1 MTYVALG
8 DSYASGVGLAPSLA
22 YPVLLRERG
31 SERFSTLT
39 QAASS
44 GAVTGDVT
52 SSQVGA
58 LRDSTE
64 TVTLTIG
71 GNDVGFASVI
81 AACLHS
87 PDPRLQMVLD
97 SGGAGWRRRLRT
109 EAERQ
114 IAFLGGPAAVP
125 QGRSVPLVRVLSDVA
140 RRAPDAEILVTGYP
154 RLLGS
159 RPTAAGHRASDGL
172 PLFVGAEDAGWLS
185 TQSDALDA
193 AIARAVERA
202 QAGGVRARFV
212 DVSATF
218 AGHAL
223 SDTGAPWVNGVV
235 LASMTSLVPDA
246 SSFHLTAEGSAA
258 YADAVSTATGADPAG
273 SRGRIHSDLCGTGCH
288 WRCDIIGSS
297 ASRGIRCKSGA
308 VPPL

>member
-8 DSYASGVGLAPSLA
+8 DSYASGVGLPPALA
-22 YPVLLRERG
+22 YPVLLRDRG
-31 SERFSTLT
+31 VARFAGLT

-52 SSQVGA
+52 GSQVGA
-58 LRDSTE
+58 LREGTE

-71 GNDVGFASVI
+71 GNDVGFASVL

-87 PDPRLQMVLD
+87 SDPRLQAVLD
-97 SGGAGWRRRLRT
+97 QGGSAWRRRLRAA
-109 EAERQ
+109 AEQR

-125 QGRSVPLVRVLSDVA
+125 QDRSVPLVRVLSDVA

-154 RLLGS
+154 RLLGD
-159 RPTAAGHRASDGL
+159 RPTSGGHRASDTL
-172 PLFVGAEDAGWLS
+172 PLFVAVEDAAWLS

-193 AIARAVERA
+193 ALARGVERA

-223 SDTGAPWVNGVV
+223 SDRHAPWVNGVV
-235 LASMTSLVPDA
+235 LASITSLVPDA

-258 YADAVSTATGADPAG
+258 YAGALTAAA
-273 SRGRIHSDLCGTGCH
+273 
-288 WRCDIIGSS
+288 
-297 ASRGIRCKSGA
+297 
-308 VPPL
+308 

>member
-1 MTYVALG
+1 VVTYVALG

-31 SERFSTLT
+31 GERFSRLT

-52 SSQVGA
+52 GSQVGS
-58 LRDSTE
+58 LRDGTQ

-71 GNDVGFASVI
+71 GNDVGFASVL

-87 PDPRLQMVLD
+87 PEPRLQAVLD
-97 SGGAGWRRRLRT
+97 SGGAGWRRQLRAG
-109 EAERQ
+109 AEQR

-125 QGRSVPLVRVLSDVA
+125 QGRSVPLVRVLSDIA

-154 RLLGS
+154 RLLGD
-159 RPTAAGHRASDGL
+159 RPTSSGHRAADTL
-172 PLFVGAEDAGWLS
+172 PLFVGAEDAAWLS
-185 TQSDALDA
+185 AQSDALDA
-193 AIARAVERA
+193 AIVSGVERA

-212 DVSATF
+212 DVTATF

-223 SDTGAPWVNGVV
+223 SDRGTPWVNGVV

-258 YADAVSTATGADPAG
+258 YA
-273 SRGRIHSDLCGTGCH
+273 
-288 WRCDIIGSS
+288 S
-297 ASRGIRCKSGA
+297 ALAGA
-308 VPPL
+308 VGSPQPPKTFI

>member
-1 MTYVALG
+1 VTYVALG
-8 DSYASGVGLAPSLA
+8 DSYAAGVGLAPSLA
-22 YPVLLRERG
+22 YPVLLRQRG
-31 SERFSTLT
+31 GDRFAKLT
-39 QAASS
+39 TAASS

-52 SSQVGA
+52 GTQVGA

-71 GNDVGFASVI
+71 GNDVGFASVL

-87 PDPRLQMVLD
+87 PDPRLQAVLD

-109 EAERQ
+109 GAEQR

-154 RLLGS
+154 RLLGD
-159 RPTAAGHRASDGL
+159 RPTASGHRASDTL
-172 PLFVGAEDAGWLS
+172 PLFVAAEDAAWLS
-185 TQSDALDA
+185 TQSEALDA
-193 AIARAVERA
+193 AIATAAERA
-202 QAGGVRARFV
+202 QASGVRARFV

-223 SDTGAPWVNGVV
+223 SDRGTPWVNGVV
-235 LASMTSLVPDA
+235 LASMTSLVPDS

-258 YADAVSTATGADPAG
+258 YAAALASAVGSVQPPTAFIQ
-273 SRGRIHSDLCGTGCH
+273 R
-288 WRCDIIGSS
+288 
-297 ASRGIRCKSGA
+297 
-308 VPPL
+308 